1 MSANKILPFESPV
14 GDLEWVF
21 TTGEGKKDL
30 KGNFKY
36 QANVVVPT
44 EVGKTLEKRLAEFW
58 KEHKP
63 KGSKEPKSTGLYKH
77 TVLDKE
83 ATAAEG
89 ENIYKETG
97 KYFLCFKTG
106 TKYVS
111 GDKKLIKIFNSKGNE
126 VSLHG
131 KKIGNGSRGRLI
143 GSMAIY
149 DVSVAARGVTFYLDS
164 IQLSKFVEYTGGSDP
179 SGAIDPEEGDFEGVE
194 GELSGI
200 EEGENTET
208 VKPRL

>member
-1 MSANKILPFESPV
+1 MSNKILSFESPV

-36 QANVVVPT
+36 QANVVISA
-44 EVGKTLEKRLAEFW
+44 EVGKILKKRIIEFW
-58 KEHKP
+58 KEYKP
-63 KGSKEPKSTGLYKH
+63 KGAKEPKSIGLYKH
-77 TVLDKE
+77 TVIDKE
-83 ATAAEG
+83 ATAEEG
-89 ENIYKETG
+89 ENVYKETG

-106 TKYVS
+106 TEYVS

-164 IQLSKFVEYTGGSDP
+164 IQLSKFVEFTGSADP
-179 SGAIDPEEGDFEGVE
+179 SGAIEDGDEGFEGVE
-194 GELSGI
+194 GDMPAAI
-200 EEGENTET
+200 ENET
-208 VKPRL
+208 AKPRL